1 MGVDRAGRPIAG
13 REVRAEP
20 TAKDENRDFDPTTK
34 IRPDGSFTLSSI
46 RPGEHFIQAGP
57 FWLEADQAPEGSSKV
72 LTLEAG
78 QAKAVIEFKA
88 GPER

>member
-1 MGVDRAGRPIAG
+1 VGVDRAGRPIAG

-20 TAKDENRDFDPTTK
+20 TAKDENRDFDPTTGT
-34 IRPDGSFTLSSI
+34 RPDRSFTLSSI

-72 LTLEAG
+72 ITLEAG
-78 QAKAVIEFKA
+78 QAKAVIELKA